1 MSAAL
6 LLQAFLLGGCHTATH
21 TRGQPKVWGNHR
33 LLNALNIGGL
43 IGSVEKG
50 SPDSKRTHMHAH
62 KISLLL
68 LPNYLATA
76 ENERKLL
83 TAQIGLTVNQPFSR
97 QSKIVGQNSPQ
108 GQNKLRLPKGFLTF
122 LNLSLDNSSPYYHW
136 HFYVCKN
143 PYLFKTNKKSSTTDV
158 FCFSVCMNCP
168 FHPNNH
174 NIEIRK
180 GQTTSNITIFYKIY

>member
-1 MSAAL
+1 MSATL

-68 LPNYLATA
+68 LPNYVATA
-76 ENERKLL
+76 EKERKLL

-108 GQNKLRLPKGFLTF
+108 GQSKLRLPKGFLTF
-122 LNLSLDNSSPYYHW
+122 LNYRLKYRQQQPILPLTLL
-136 HFYVCKN
+136 CAKI
-143 PYLFKTNKKSSTTDV
+143 PTCLKQKSNTTDF
-158 FCFSVCMNCP
+158 FCSSACINCP
-168 FHPNNH
+168 FDRNNH
-174 NIEIRK
+174 NIEIRQ
-180 GQTTSNITIFYKIY
+180 G